1 MHQNIAP
8 ISHPDHFH
16 QTHKHF
22 YYRAFGLV
30 MHYWSNFNLDII
42 IPAYHTTLVL
52 YISTY
57 FPFYLVD
64 EITLLFPDSDQA
76 LSTAL

>member
-1 MHQNIAP
+1 
-8 ISHPDHFH
+8 
-16 QTHKHF
+16 
-22 YYRAFGLV
+22 

-64 EITLLFPDSDQA
+64 EVTLLFPDSDQA